1 MALFGF
7 RKLLENF
14 GSRRIFFGFR
24 KRAIQSNSILFAKE
38 IVLVT
43 TKILLGR
50 LHKKIY
56 DSASL
61 TRRLSSASDFDKAR
75 LLGNGMCFKP
85 NCFSRSPS

>member
-7 RKLLENF
+7 RKLFEYF
-14 GSRRIFFGFR
+14 GSRRIFFGLR
-24 KRAIQSNSILFAKE
+24 KRAIQRNPILFAKE

-50 LHKKIY
+50 VHKKIY

-61 TRRLSSASDFDKAR
+61 TRRLSSASDFVKAR